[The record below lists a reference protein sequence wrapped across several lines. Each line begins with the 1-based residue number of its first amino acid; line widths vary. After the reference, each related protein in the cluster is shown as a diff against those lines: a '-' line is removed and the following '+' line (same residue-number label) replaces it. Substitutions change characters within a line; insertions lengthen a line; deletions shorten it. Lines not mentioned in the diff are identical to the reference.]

1 MKIICVGRN
10 YKQHAEELA
19 NEVPDE
25 PVIFLKPATALLNK
39 NKPFYIPDFTN
50 EVHYEAEV
58 VIRVGNNGKYIEEK
72 FATKYMDQLTL
83 GIDFTARDLQRKLK
97 AKKVSW
103 ELAKAFDNSAAI
115 GDFINLPD
123 LEHLHQLNFSLEKN
137 RSSVQEANTRDMI
150 FTFEYL
156 ISFVSRFFSLQMG
169 DLIFT
174 GTPAGVGPVAIGDQL
189 LGKINGQ
196 ELFNF
201 KVK

>member
-19 NEVPDE
+19 NEVPDD
-25 PVIFLKPATALLNK
+25 PVIFLKPSTALLKN

-58 VIRVGNNGKYIEEK
+58 VIRVGKNGKYIEER
-72 FATKYMDQLTL
+72 FAPKYMDQLTL

-97 AKKVSW
+97 EKKVSW

-115 GDFINLPD
+115 GDFMNLPD
-123 LEHLHQLNFSLEKN
+123 IEHLHQLNFSLEKN
-137 RSSVQEANTRDMI
+137 GSRVQEGNTRDMI
-150 FTFEYL
+150 FNFEYL
-156 ISFVSRFFSLQMG
+156 ISFVSRFFSLQIG

-174 GTPAGVGPVAIGDQL
+174 GTPAGVGPVAIGDQM

-196 ELFNF
+196 ELLNF